1 MAIPKSLLII
11 IAIVARALG
20 SEAPS
25 AYEMLERFNF
35 PRGILPEGVRGYTLG
50 EDGAFE
56 VYLSGECEFKVE
68 EGRGGGGGYLLRYKE
83 RIAGRVASGSLRE
96 LSGVS
101 VRVLLVWFGIGEVVR
116 SDADLDFYVGP
127 LSASFPVSNFEE
139 SPRCGCGF
147 YCAPPSSSSSSSAA
161 AAAAEA

>member
-1 MAIPKSLLII
+1 MAIPKSLVSILAI

-68 EGRGGGGGYLLRYKE
+68 GGGGEGE
-83 RIAGRVASGSLRE
+83 GE
-96 LSGVS
+96 GVPA
-101 VRVLLVWFGIGEVVR
+101 EVVR

-147 YCAPPSSSSSSSAA
+147 YCAPPSSSSSSSS